1 MQIQINTDR
10 HIKGHESFTSDIS
23 RTVETEFIRF
33 SDQITRVELHLS
45 DNNGYKNGEDDKE
58 CLVEVRLRGK
68 HPIVVMDHAEILDDA
83 IKGAVGKMVRS
94 IEKNLS
100 RVEDR
105 ARFRVGS
112 RSHFQSISSE

>member
-10 HIKGHESFTSDIS
+10 NIKGHESFTSDIS

-58 CLVEVRLRGK
+58 CLVEVRLSGK
-68 HPIVVMDHAEILDDA
+68 QPIVVTEYADTLDGA

-94 IEKNLS
+94 IEKSLS
-100 RVEDR
+100 KVEDR

-112 RSHFQSISSE
+112 RQHYKKISGE

>member
-23 RTVETEFIRF
+23 RTVETEFFRF
-33 SDQITRVELHLS
+33 NDHITRVELHLS

-68 HPIVVMDHAEILDDA
+68 QPIVVVDHAESLDDA

-94 IEKNLS
+94 IEKNLD
-100 RVEDR
+100 RIEDR
-105 ARFRVGS
+105 ARSRVGS
-112 RSHFQSISSE
+112 VQHYQRISSE